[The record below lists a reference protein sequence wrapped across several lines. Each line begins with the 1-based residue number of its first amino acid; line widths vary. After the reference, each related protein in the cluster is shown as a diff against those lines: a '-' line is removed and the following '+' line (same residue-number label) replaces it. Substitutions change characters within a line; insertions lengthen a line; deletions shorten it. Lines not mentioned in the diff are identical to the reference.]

1 MKQFKNIFLNFSSL
15 QVKMNF
21 SKLVETRR
29 AKLIQEGYE
38 VNSVNWE
45 HYAKVLE
52 AKNQLLSSL

>member
-1 MKQFKNIFLNFSSL
+1 MKQFKNIFLNFSST

-21 SKLVETRR
+21 KKLVETRR
-29 AKLIQEGYE
+29 AKLIDEGYE

-52 AKNQLLSSL
+52 AKNQLLVAS